1 VRDTS
6 TWRWRNTPLPEPH
19 LVGLGVGIVLNVI
32 TSWRPA
38 WPAWSRHGLGWPLIL
53 AGLLLAA
60 WSVRAA
66 ADVDMERPDQLVRRG
81 PYAFSRNPMYLAWML
96 VYLGIALL
104 LQIAWLLLLLPVVL
118 LWTHLV
124 VVGEER
130 RLEGRFGTAYRG
142 YKRSVR
148 RYL

>member
-6 TWRWRNTPLPEPH
+6 TWRWRNAPVPEPH
-19 LVGLGVGIVLNVI
+19 LVGLGLGIVLNVI

-38 WPAWSRHGLGWPLIL
+38 WPAWSRHGFGWTLIL
-53 AGLLLAA
+53 AGLWLAV

-66 ADVDMERPDQLVRRG
+66 AGVDMERPDRLVRGG
-81 PYAFSRNPMYLAWML
+81 PYAFSRNPMYLAWTL
-96 VYLGIALL
+96 IYLGIALL
-104 LQIAWLLLLLPVVL
+104 VQIAWLLLLLPVVL
-118 LWTHLV
+118 LWTHLAIV
-124 VVGEER
+124 REER
-130 RLEGRFGTAYRG
+130 RLECRFGTAYRG